1 MESIQNSG
9 DIIQLSPLQNEV
21 SVKSPDQSIA
31 SDIRFKKG
39 NLIFVD
45 DNMVLGINGDEI
57 EAHEVHDAKE
67 ESHIWIAEQVN
78 TDTTETTFIS
88 NSIDSK
94 PLVGTWP
101 FDCDKVIPCNELPMQ
116 TCGCDHFKNDANLE
130 KMGIVYNIDA
140 NSETASKIDFQSCEE
155 LKYHGVYISGY
166 FMINGLKTYCNS
178 LSKRIN
184 IINSNM
190 QHKTY

>member
-1 MESIQNSG
+1 MESIQNPG
-9 DIIQLSPLQNEV
+9 DIVQLSPLQNEV
-21 SVKSPDQSIA
+21 SIKSPDQSIA

-45 DNMVLGINGDEI
+45 DNMALGINGDEI
-57 EAHEVHDAKE
+57 EAYDAKE
-67 ESHIWIAEQVN
+67 ESHTWTAEQV
-78 TDTTETTFIS
+78 TMDTTETTFLR
-88 NSIDSK
+88 NPIDSK
-94 PLVGTWP
+94 VPIGAWP
-101 FDCDKVIPCNELPMQ
+101 FDCEKIIPCKELPMQ
-116 TCGCDHFKNDANLE
+116 TCGCDHFLNEANLE

-140 NSETASKIDFQSCEE
+140 NSEMASKIKFQSCEE

-178 LSKRIN
+178 LSKCII

-190 QHKTY
+190 QHKRN

>member
-31 SDIRFKKG
+31 SDIRFRKG

-45 DNMVLGINGDEI
+45 DNMALGINGDEI
-57 EAHEVHDAKE
+57 EAHDAKE
-67 ESHIWIAEQVN
+67 ESYIWIAEQVN

-101 FDCDKVIPCNELPMQ
+101 FYCDKVIPCNELPMQ

-178 LSKRIN
+178 LSKYIN
-184 IINSNM
+184 NKSL
-190 QHKTY
+190 KYAT